1 MTSSTREA
9 MASPWLAISAGVVI
23 AVAASVSL
31 ALRPLSLG
39 VLLAALLALVPA
51 LLVRDA
57 RLYWLTLFIVALQF
71 DVEKTVIDGVAVLN
85 ALRLDGRPWVFVPSI
100 RLSDLPFAVLL
111 ALWLKDLWLR
121 RTRLAVPSGVWLAG
135 GFLVWAVFSLAGAPS
150 RYLGAIELFRQAKFI
165 LVFLY
170 VANAIDSDRALR
182 RVWAAVLVIVL
193 LQGAVTIFRF
203 AFDFYDPF
211 FGELFGRT
219 EIAELPESRV
229 TEDNYLL
236 DPRAEGGLGG
246 WRNSF
251 GTSRSGATTSQLLLL
266 GLPLAAL
273 ACTRNAVFRRR
284 LGCVLVL
291 AVGLVGF
298 VLTFSRSSWMGG
310 VVAGLVGYWLAVRRG
325 YLSARTAIM
334 LGLVLTVTVV
344 GIVPN
349 YMAYVTRRLV
359 NVEVRL
365 EQYQT
370 ARAML
375 TRHPVLGVGLNNSMV
390 NAREYGRFSFAL
402 SDVHN
407 RTYEAPIHSFYLAL
421 LAEVGVIGFVLYS
434 SSLLVSV
441 RRAWRLSW
449 PSGNPVDAFS
459 AMAALL
465 GLVALGAG
473 VLTNPMFDDGVQ
485 TLAWLYAGIIASLDH
500 RSGAG
505 KPRPSP

>member
-170 VANAIDSDRALR
+170 AANAIDSDRALR
-182 RVWAAVLVIVL
+182 RVWADVLVIVL

-211 FGELFGRT
+211 FG
-219 EIAELPESRV
+219 
-229 TEDNYLL
+229 
-236 DPRAEGGLGG
+236 
-246 WRNSF
+246 
-251 GTSRSGATTSQLLLL
+251 
-266 GLPLAAL
+266 
-273 ACTRNAVFRRR
+273 
-284 LGCVLVL
+284 VL
-291 AVGLVGF
+291 
-298 VLTFSRSSWMGG
+298 
-310 VVAGLVGYWLAVRRG
+310 
-325 YLSARTAIM
+325 IC
-334 LGLVLTVTVV
+334 
-344 GIVPN
+344 
-349 YMAYVTRRLV
+349 
-359 NVEVRL
+359 
-365 EQYQT
+365 
-370 ARAML
+370 
-375 TRHPVLGVGLNNSMV
+375 
-390 NAREYGRFSFAL
+390 
-402 SDVHN
+402 
-407 RTYEAPIHSFYLAL
+407 
-421 LAEVGVIGFVLYS
+421 
-434 SSLLVSV
+434 
-441 RRAWRLSW
+441 
-449 PSGNPVDAFS
+449 
-459 AMAALL
+459 
-465 GLVALGAG
+465 
-473 VLTNPMFDDGVQ
+473 
-485 TLAWLYAGIIASLDH
+485 
-500 RSGAG
+500 
-505 KPRPSP
+505 

>member
-1 MTSSTREA
+1 
-9 MASPWLAISAGVVI
+9 
-23 AVAASVSL
+23 
-31 ALRPLSLG
+31 
-39 VLLAALLALVPA
+39 
-51 LLVRDA
+51 
-57 RLYWLTLFIVALQF
+57 
-71 DVEKTVIDGVAVLN
+71 
-85 ALRLDGRPWVFVPSI
+85 
-100 RLSDLPFAVLL
+100 
-111 ALWLKDLWLR
+111 
-121 RTRLAVPSGVWLAG
+121 
-135 GFLVWAVFSLAGAPS
+135 
-150 RYLGAIELFRQAKFI
+150 
-165 LVFLY
+165 
-170 VANAIDSDRALR
+170 
-182 RVWAAVLVIVL
+182 
-193 LQGAVTIFRF
+193 
-203 AFDFYDPF
+203 
-211 FGELFGRT
+211 
-219 EIAELPESRV
+219 
-229 TEDNYLL
+229 
-236 DPRAEGGLGG
+236 
-246 WRNSF
+246 
-251 GTSRSGATTSQLLLL
+251 
-266 GLPLAAL
+266 
-273 ACTRNAVFRRR
+273 
-284 LGCVLVL
+284 
-291 AVGLVGF
+291 VGLVGF

-390 NAREYGRFSFAL
+390 NAREYGRYSFAL
-402 SDVHN
+402 NDVHN

-421 LAEVGVIGFVLYS
+421 LAEVGVIGFVLYTS
-434 SSLLVSV
+434 ALLVNV

-485 TLAWLYAGIIASLDH
+485 TLAWLYAGIIASLDR

-505 KPRPSP
+505 EPRPSP